1 MSAGERNEGAAKTA
15 AVEGRAA
22 ERSSESEA
30 RDPRAEIE
38 AELLAWMSDPVWK
51 TDDARFEGLALRL
64 FAFQFEANAAYGR
77 FCRARGRA
85 PADVRSWREI
95 PAVPSGAF
103 KEMELRCFAPDRTVR
118 VFRTSG
124 TSGERRGAL
133 HLDTLAL
140 YEASLRST
148 LRTLL
153 FGDVAAAGSRR
164 AHERTTIRVL
174 APSPEELPD
183 SSLSYMFGCLL
194 DDLGDEHSGFD
205 VEAGVL
211 RSETLARVLEQ
222 ACRAGRPV
230 ALCGTAFAFVH
241 LLDEFAARGLRYALP
256 AGSRIME
263 TGGFKGRSRVLSRDT
278 LHGALHETLGV
289 ASTRIVN
296 QYGMTE
302 LGSQFYDSVLVDQAG
317 PRRKLG
323 PPWVRVRLVDPE
335 TGDDVEGEGSG
346 LVVIHD
352 LANTGSV
359 AAIQTAD
366 LGRWIE
372 PSAATTSSTR
382 PHAPGEPFGRGF
394 EVLGREPGAEA
405 RGCSIAADLMLGG
418 GDADEAV
425 ASRSSARADV
435 DRG

>member
-1 MSAGERNEGAAKTA
+1 MSAREGTGHREASPEGGED
-15 AVEGRAA
+15 EGRPAA
-22 ERSSESEA
+22 ARS
-30 RDPRAEIE
+30 EIE
-38 AELLAWMSDPVWK
+38 EELLEWMAEPVWK
-51 TDDARFEGLALRL
+51 TDEARFESLALRL
-64 FAFQFEANAAYGR
+64 FAFQFDANPAYGR
-77 FCRARGRA
+77 FCRARGRS
-85 PADVRSWREI
+85 PARVRTWRDI

-103 KEMELRCFAPDRTVR
+103 KEMELRCFAPERTVR
-118 VFRTSG
+118 VFHTSG
-124 TSGERRGAL
+124 TSGEKRGAL

-140 YEASLRST
+140 YEASLRPT

-153 FGDVAAAGSRR
+153 FGDLPAHGSGPGR
-164 AHERTTIRVL
+164 ERTTIRVL
-174 APSPEELPD
+174 APSPAELPD

-194 DDLGDEHSGFD
+194 DDLGDAHSGFD
-205 VEAGVL
+205 VEAGAL
-211 RSETLARVLEQ
+211 RAEGLARVLEH
-222 ACRAGRPV
+222 ACRDGRPV

-241 LLDEFAARGLRYALP
+241 LLDALAERGSRFALP
-256 AGSRIME
+256 AGSRVME

-289 ASTRIVN
+289 PTTRIVN

-302 LGSQFYDSVLVDQAG
+302 LGSQFYDSVLVDPAG

-323 PPWVRVRLVDPE
+323 PPWVRVRLLDPE
-335 TGDDVEGEGSG
+335 TGADVAPGGAG

-372 PSAATTSSTR
+372 PGPAATSEG
-382 PHAPGEPFGRGF
+382 PGRGF

-418 GDADEAV
+418 TSDGSGAVLHADAAGRPAVGAADE
-425 ASRSSARADV
+425 RD
-435 DRG
+435 G